1 MTAARQARRHA
12 SSLRSATRDLPA
24 AAAPPSLLGSS
35 RSRALLVFGAILLAL
50 VFLFGGDTWLTILNY
65 TLVAAVGTLALN
77 VLSGYTGQISLGI
90 TFFMGIG
97 AYTTAW
103 LGGDLPSSP
112 GDPAGLA
119 LPFFI
124 WLPASGIVAAL
135 AGALV
140 GPIAL
145 RLKGFYLGI
154 VSLALVFIGLFIFT
168 NVAVIT
174 GGVQGRTFPVPSIGS
189 FSFDNPDPIFGIQLT
204 SNQVYFLLLAFIL
217 GLAGLFVGNVMR
229 SRAGRAFQAVRDNE
243 VGASIMGVNLLRA
256 KVGAFT
262 FSSFL
267 AGIAGSLWAAYPPF
281 NALKPAEWSLLLA
294 IQFVAAIIIGG
305 IASVWGSILG
315 AAFVFGLPSALDQL
329 SIVQQSAGS
338 GGIAPG
344 DLNALIYGAL
354 IIVFLLFEP
363 AGIIGLIR
371 RAQAFGRRLDD
382 RRKHKEGGEPASA
395 LLPDPAA
402 PGAEDGVSLATEL
415 DP

>member
-1 MTAARQARRHA
+1 M
-12 SSLRSATRDLPA
+12 SATRVARDVLA
-24 AAAPPSLLGSS
+24 TAAPPALLGSS
-35 RSRALLVFGAILLAL
+35 RSRALLIFGAILLAV

-65 TLVAAVGTLALN
+65 TLVAAVGALALN

-90 TFFMGIG
+90 AFFMGIG

-103 LGGDLPSSP
+103 LGGDVPSQP
-112 GDPAGLA
+112 GDPVGLA

-124 WLPASGIVAAL
+124 WLPASGLVAAL

-154 VSLALVFIGLFIFT
+154 VSLALVFIGQFFFKNLS
-168 NVAVIT
+168 NIT
-174 GGVQGRTFPVPSIGS
+174 GGDPGRSFPSPSIGDYT
-189 FSFDNPDPIFGIQLT
+189 FANPDPLLGIQLT
-204 SNQVYFLLLAFIL
+204 SNQIYFLLLLFIL
-217 GLAGLFVGNVMR
+217 VVAALFVGNVMR
-229 SRAGRAFQAVRDNE
+229 TREGRAFQAVRDNE
-243 VGASIMGVNLLRA
+243 VAASIMGVNLLRS

-267 AGIAGSLWAAYPPF
+267 AGIAGSLWVAYPPF
-281 NALKPAEWSLLLA
+281 NHLDWQVWSLVLS
-294 IQFVAAIIIGG
+294 IQFVAAIIVGG

-315 AAFVFGLPSALDQL
+315 AAFVFGLPSALDQFSL
-329 SIVQQSAGS
+329 VQQSAGG
-338 GGIAPG
+338 GGIAAG

-371 RAQAFGRRLDD
+371 RAQALSRRLDG
-382 RRKHKEGGEPASA
+382 RRKGGESASA
-395 LLPDPAA
+395 LHNDPAA
-402 PGAEDGVSLATEL
+402 PGADDGASLASGL
-415 DP
+415 DS

>member
-1 MTAARQARRHA
+1 MTTARVEREAPP
-12 SSLRSATRDLPA
+12 TP
-24 AAAPPSLLGSS
+24 AAPPALLGSA

-65 TLVAAVGTLALN
+65 TLVAAIGALALN

-90 TFFMGIG
+90 AFFLGIG
-97 AYTTAW
+97 AYTTAV
-103 LGGDLPSSP
+103 LGGDRPSQP

-119 LPFFI
+119 LPFYI
-124 WLPASGIVAAL
+124 WLPASGIVAAV

-154 VSLALVFIGLFIFT
+154 VSLALVFVGQFFFKNL
-168 NVAVIT
+168 AGIT
-174 GGVQGRTFPVPSIGS
+174 GGDPGRSFPSPSVGDFTFA
-189 FSFDNPDPIFGIQLT
+189 NPDPILGVQLT
-204 SNQVYFLLLAFIL
+204 SNQIYFLLLLLIL
-217 GLAGLFVGNVMR
+217 VLAALFVGNLMR
-229 SRAGRAFQAVRDNE
+229 TREGRAFQAVRDNE
-243 VGASIMGVNLLRA
+243 VGASIMGVDLLRA

-281 NALKPAEWSLLLA
+281 NHLNWQTWSLVLS

-305 IASVWGSILG
+305 VASVWGSILG
-315 AAFVFGLPSALDQL
+315 AAFVFGLPSALDQFSL
-329 SIVQQSAGS
+329 VQQSAGG
-338 GGIAPG
+338 GGIAAG
-344 DLNALIYGAL
+344 DLNALIYGAM

-371 RAQAFGRRLDD
+371 RAQVLSRRLED
-382 RRKHKEGGEPASA
+382 RRKGGESASA
-395 LLPDPAA
+395 MQLDAAA
-402 PGAEDGVSLATEL
+402 PGADEGASVASRL
-415 DP
+415 DT